1 MAHLTKTHALIGMT
15 WALGHNGLYFIQ
27 SKLSTL
33 TLSAPFHFFLA
44 ISDKI
49 KFIML
54 LLYSAFLCPHDTLAD
69 MTLIYDSFVV
79 Q

>member
-15 WALGHNGLYFIQ
+15 WALGLNGLYFIQ
-27 SKLSTL
+27 SKLTTL

-54 LLYSAFLCPHDTLAD
+54 LLYSAFFVSPRYFSRHDTYL
-69 MTLIYDSFVV
+69 
-79 Q
+79 